1 MPADQT
7 PTPADH
13 PAALPSQPYRSA
25 TLGSRK
31 VTRFTFAPEARDRKA
46 IAAALGLIDL
56 PKLHVK
62 GEILPVGRHDYTVK
76 ADLAATVVQPC
87 IISLAPVT
95 TALQDKIERRYIR
108 DYAEPEAD
116 EMELQADDDSEP
128 LPEVIDVAAI
138 AIEALTLA
146 LPLYPRA
153 AGAELGEAVFADPG
167 VEPLKDVALKPFAG
181 LAALAEKLKGSG
193 QDGV

>member
-7 PTPADH
+7 EAPQSP
-13 PAALPSQPYRSA
+13 PLPSQPYRSA

-31 VTRFTFAPEARDRKA
+31 PTRFTFAPEAQDRKA
-46 IAAALGLIDL
+46 IATALGLLDL
-56 PKLHVK
+56 PKMYVK

-76 ADLAATVVQPC
+76 AELAASVVQSC
-87 IISLAPVT
+87 IISLVPVT
-95 TALQDKIERRYIR
+95 TQLRDQIERRYIR
-108 DYAEPEAD
+108 DYQEPEAD
-116 EMELQADDDSEP
+116 EMEILADDDSEP

-153 AGAELGEAVFADPG
+153 PGAALGEAVFADPG
-167 VEPLKDVALKPFAG
+167 VEPLKDVELKPFAG
-181 LAALAEKLKGSG
+181 LAALAEKLKGGG
-193 QDGV
+193 QDGA

>member
-7 PTPADH
+7 EAPQSP
-13 PAALPSQPYRSA
+13 PLPSQPYRSA

-31 VTRFTFAPEARDRKA
+31 PTRFTFAPEAQDRKA
-46 IAAALGLIDL
+46 IATALGLLDL
-56 PKLHVK
+56 PKMYVK

-76 ADLAATVVQPC
+76 ADLTASVVQSC
-87 IISLAPVT
+87 IISLVPVT
-95 TALQDKIERRYIR
+95 TQLRDQIERRYIR
-108 DYAEPEAD
+108 DYQEPEAD
-116 EMELQADDDSEP
+116 EMEILADDDSEP

-153 AGAELGEAVFADPG
+153 PGAALGEAVFADPG
-167 VEPLKDVALKPFAG
+167 VEPLKDVELKPFAG
-181 LAALAEKLKGSG
+181 LAALAEKLKGGG
-193 QDGV
+193 QDGA